1 MKKTISYLGLLFA
14 LLSIGCQ
21 SHTVQTT
28 SGREYLSSYAPTNQT
43 EAKIDGE
50 EELFPSTDREVR
62 EVANIEPSLHFPARI
77 GLAKLYNGKITNLT
91 AEEVQGWNQAKEEL
105 GSEFGEFVPVS
116 SMIAELVYA
125 DRPKVK
131 DNLNRTSEI
140 FRKIRLG
147 SARQHLHYVI
157 IYEVF
162 SKTKTTKLASSV
174 ANWTIVGGY
183 FIPSREIETTGYANA
198 LLLDVR
204 TAYPYGT
211 ASSSLNANEISAWF
225 NDRDKA
231 RNLADKNQVSTVIKL
246 IPEVQEMIKKLMQ
259 ELKEA

>member
-1 MKKTISYLGLLFA
+1 MKNSISYPCLFFA

-21 SHTVQTT
+21 SHTVQTS
-28 SGREYLSSYAPTNQT
+28 SGREYLSSYPLTTKT

-105 GSEFGEFVPVS
+105 GAEFGEFVPVS
-116 SMIAELVYA
+116 SMIAELVYS

-131 DNLNRTSEI
+131 DNLNRTSQI

-147 SARQHLHYVI
+147 SARQHLHYVL

-162 SKTKTTKLASSV
+162 SETRTTKLASSV
-174 ANWTIVGGY
+174 ANWTIIGGY
-183 FIPSREIETTGYANA
+183 FIPSRKIETTGHANS

-204 TAYPYGT
+204 SGYPYGT
-211 ASSSLNANEISAWF
+211 ASASLNADEFSAWV
-225 NDRDKA
+225 NHRDKS
-231 RNLADKNQVSTVIKL
+231 RNLADKNQVATALKL
-246 IPEVQEMIKKLMQ
+246 IPEARKMMEKLMLD
-259 ELKEA
+259 LKQS